1 MVNGQITK
9 LDDHFS
15 AISGEIK
22 EILKIKKEAFI
33 KMYQKDPRISRD
45 EAVFSLQK
53 MVANI
58 NTFNPEEPPAFEN
71 IHLVERKRI
80 LTCEYFSG
88 PNYNVTVSSCKRSVR
103 YIGGKTC
110 RFGSCGGYC
119 FIGHPKID
127 KNKILT
133 WSLSVPMLNCFI
145 GIVMN
150 YKLYFLV
157 YSLYIDYT

>member
-58 NTFNPEEPPAFEN
+58 NNFNPEEPG
-71 IHLVERKRI
+71 I
-80 LTCEYFSG
+80 LNCEYFSG